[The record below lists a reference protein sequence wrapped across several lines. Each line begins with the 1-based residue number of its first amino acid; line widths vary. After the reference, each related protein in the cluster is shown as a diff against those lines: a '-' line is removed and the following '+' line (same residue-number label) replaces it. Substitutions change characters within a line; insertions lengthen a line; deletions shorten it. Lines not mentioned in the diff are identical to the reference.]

1 MELCIF
7 ARAKKTFNFGGREDY
22 KGRSGKSGCTNR
34 PPLRDAMSGRDFK
47 GTIHT
52 AGFVAK
58 FSCLGAD
65 CEDTCCRG
73 WGMQMD
79 ALTRDLYQKEAPE
92 LLDAIT
98 TGEAELIMKRDP
110 NTDYCVKFDN
120 GLCGVHASKGSKF
133 LGDACHFYPRIT
145 RSIGDDVHM
154 SAALSCPEITRLALY
169 SDDEGA
175 FDYVPV
181 SVERLPE
188 SLRNYMLEGM
198 EVAAALETMKA
209 LQQMVLNAPTSARAM
224 AVVVNVAQSLKIIA
238 PKSWAQAVPLYI
250 KIAEGRLPPPEV
262 DSMDDYRLVNILV
275 GLIVAAK
282 KTNRPRLEEVIAR
295 MEQALAIK
303 IDRNS
308 LDMMSLKGDLTMH
321 EVLQVRWQKKAAAAL
336 DGTLKRWI
344 AAQLSMA
351 SFPFA
356 GLGGDVLERAIIL
369 AVRFA
374 TVKLALKAQ
383 VDENGVPPPPEK
395 VVEVVQSIA
404 RFTDHL
410 ADPTF
415 SIMAYNEVGW
425 SKERRLR
432 ALVGDT

>member
-1 MELCIF
+1 MLPVFHGHRWQWFFCGAF
-7 ARAKKTFNFGGREDY
+7 LAT
-22 KGRSGKSGCTNR
+22 
-34 PPLRDAMSGRDFK
+34 PLSALSMSGREFK

-73 WGMQMD
+73 WGMQVD

-92 LLDAIT
+92 LLDAVT
-98 TGEAELIMKRDP
+98 TGEVELIMKRDP

-145 RSIGDDVHM
+145 RSMGDEVHM

-169 SDDEGA
+169 SDGA
-175 FDYVPV
+175 AAFEYVPV
-181 SVERLPE
+181 AAERVPE
-188 SLRNYMLEGM
+188 SLKNYKPEGV
-198 EVAAALETMKA
+198 EAPAALETMKA
-209 LQQMVLNAPTSARAM
+209 LQQMVLNASTSARAM
-224 AVVVNVAQSLKIIA
+224 AMVVNVAQSLKIID
-238 PKSWAQAVPLYI
+238 PKSWAQAVPIYI
-250 KIAEGRLPPPEV
+250 KIAEGRLPAPEA
-262 DSMDDYRLVNILV
+262 DAMDDYRLVNVLV

-282 KTNRPRLEEVIAR
+282 KTNRPRLEEVVTR

-303 IDRNS
+303 IDRQT
-308 LDMMSLKGDLTMH
+308 LGMVAVKGELTAH
-321 EVLQVRWQKKAAAAL
+321 EALQVRWQKQAAAAL
-336 DGTLKRWI
+336 DGTLKRWL

-356 GLGGDVLERAIIL
+356 GFGGDVLERAIIL

-374 TVKLALKAQ
+374 TVKMALKAEM
-383 VDENGVPPPPEK
+383 DEKGTPPAPAK
-395 VVEVVQSIA
+395 VVEVVQSLA

-415 SIMAYNEVGW
+415 SMMAYTEVGW
-425 SKERRLR
+425 NKENRLR
-432 ALVGDT
+432 ALVGDA

>member
-1 MELCIF
+1 
-7 ARAKKTFNFGGREDY
+7 
-22 KGRSGKSGCTNR
+22 
-34 PPLRDAMSGRDFK
+34 
-47 GTIHT
+47 
-52 AGFVAK
+52 
-58 FSCLGAD
+58 
-65 CEDTCCRG
+65 
-73 WGMQMD
+73 MQVD

-120 GLCGVHASKGSKF
+120 GLCGVQASKGSKF
-133 LGDACHFYPRIT
+133 LSDACHFYPRIT

-169 SDDEGA
+169 SDDEEA

-282 KTNRPRLEEVIAR
+282 KTNRPRLEEAIAR

-356 GLGGDVLERAIIL
+356 GFGGDVLERAIIL